1 MKCNENERIKPIKN
15 NREKSY
21 NSTEIPLIAQQ
32 NIFNQL
38 NNNPQNIITNES
50 ENQILYNY
58 KEINLENTLNEKDKK
73 KYLYFKELNIFSNF
87 MNYKCC
93 KRFPKGINAIQMIN
107 IVLSIIILC
116 LSIASLSII
125 TINNK
130 YYILFSL
137 KYITIISDF

>member
-1 MKCNENERIKPIKN
+1 MKYNENERIKPIKN

-21 NSTEIPLIAQQ
+21 NSTEIPFISQK

-125 TINNK
+125 KINNK
-130 YYILFSL
+130 
-137 KYITIISDF
+137 